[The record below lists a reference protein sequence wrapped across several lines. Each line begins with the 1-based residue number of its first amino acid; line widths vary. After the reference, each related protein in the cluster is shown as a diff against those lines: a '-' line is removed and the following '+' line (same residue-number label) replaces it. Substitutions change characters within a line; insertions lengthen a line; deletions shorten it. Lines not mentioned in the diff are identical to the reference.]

1 MKENKFQTPAL
12 ESADGSTPPVHRGH
26 DWIAKAACLVLAFV
40 IWLYVMTVDSPE
52 HEEVFYSVDVTL
64 TNTSV
69 LEGESGL
76 SVYSGYG
83 NTVDVTVIGKK
94 SVINKLSAEDIRVN
108 ADVSGV
114 KTAGLHSVALQAEL
128 PAGLSLGSLSQNT
141 IQVYCDEKSS
151 TVVDIRARLS
161 SFTMASRLEMG
172 ELEPEYDTV
181 VVSGPKTALAQ
192 ISCALVTLDLGNV
205 DASVTASGKLVLL
218 DSAGNRIENPYLRM
232 SRTEVTVS
240 VPVYILKTLPLR
252 VNYKYGYY
260 NDQNVRVTLSP
271 DVLTVKGDP
280 AVLDSMT
287 EIVVATLDEKKID
300 KDKTTMGVALELDK
314 SLTVTD
320 GTTNVNISVEQLG
333 TYTDQY
339 TVTDIDVTGAVGI
352 RYEILDDALTV
363 LVRGT
368 LEQLAHLKATDF
380 SATVDLGGYTEQ
392 SSGIITLPVTI
403 QIDSAYASGVY
414 ELGDY
419 SVQVKLN

>member
-1 MKENKFQTPAL
+1 MKENESKEPAL
-12 ESADGSTPPVHRGH
+12 ESADGSPAPVHRGH

-52 HEEVFYSVDVTL
+52 HEEIFYSVDVTL
-64 TNTSV
+64 SNTAV

-108 ADVSGV
+108 ADVSGI
-114 KTAGLHSVALQAEL
+114 KTAGLHSVALQADL
-128 PAGLSLGSLSQNT
+128 PAGLSLGALSQNT

-151 TVVDIRARLS
+151 AVVDIRARVS

-172 ELEPEYDTV
+172 EIQTEYDTV
-181 VVSGPKTALAQ
+181 VVSGPKTALSQ
-192 ISCALVTLDLGNV
+192 ISCAQVTLELGNV

-218 DSAGNRIENPYLRM
+218 DASGNRIDNPYLRM
-232 SRTEVTVS
+232 SRSEVTVS
-240 VPVYILKTLPLR
+240 VPVYTTKPLPLR

-260 NDQNVRVTLSP
+260 NDKNVRVTLSP
-271 DVLTVKGDP
+271 SVLTVKGDP
-280 AVLDSMT
+280 ALLDSMT
-287 EIVVATLDEKKID
+287 EIIVATLDEKKID
-300 KDKTTMGVALELDK
+300 KDKTTMGVALDLDK
-314 SLTVTD
+314 SLIVTD
-320 GTTNVNISVEQLG
+320 DTKTVSISVEQIG

-352 RYEILDDALTV
+352 RYEILDASLTV

-368 LEQLAHLKATDF
+368 LEQLANLKATDF
-380 SATVDLGGYTEQ
+380 SATVDLAGYTEQ
-392 SSGIITLPVTI
+392 SSGIITLPATI
-403 QIDSAYASGVY
+403 RIDSAYADGVY
-414 ELGDY
+414 ELGEY